1 MENGSVQSTIEKKIK
16 DKFEPVYLEVVNESY
31 KHSVPKGSE
40 SHFKIVVVSEAFE
53 GKALIQR
60 HRVINEIL
68 ADEIKLI
75 HALSIQAKT
84 PTQWEASGHQV
95 ANTPPCLG
103 GSKADRK

>member
-1 MENGSVQSTIEKKIK
+1 
-16 DKFEPVYLEVVNESY
+16 VYNDCALQVV
-31 KHSVPKGSE
+31 
-40 SHFKIVVVSEAFE
+40 IVSEVFE

-60 HRVINEIL
+60 HRAINDVLSE
-68 ADEIKLI
+68 EIKLI

-84 PTQWEASGHQV
+84 PGQWESSGHQV